1 MAWSANFRQRRDFS
15 NMSGMGTMVEAVKS
29 LGPVP
34 KIMRAGVYREKGIV
48 RVEEVP
54 VPEVGG
60 AEVLIKVAACGIC
73 GTDIKKIFNA
83 YVPPPQILGHELAG
97 TVVAVGRGVTKWKL
111 GDRVMSFHHIPCGK
125 CFYCERRMFSQC
137 QQYKTTGLT
146 GGFTPNGG
154 GFAEY
159 VKAMP
164 WVAEQGI
171 VALPDDVSFEE
182 ATFIEPINTIV
193 KAVQKA
199 RIVAGENVLIVGCGP
214 IGLQLLMVA
223 NLTGAK
229 LYTSDPMAV
238 RRAKSLTLGAI
249 ESFDPTSGK
258 LTEVVKAR
266 TGGRG
271 ADAVLVAV
279 AHPSVVVDALAA
291 ARPGGRV
298 LLFAANDPVTKIE
311 FPAAAV
317 GIDEKEILGSYSA
330 AVDIQ
335 DSAAELVLKKKL
347 PVMEIVTHRFPLD
360 RIQEGL
366 ELAARPTVESLKI
379 LITHA

>member
-1 MAWSANFRQRRDFS
+1 
-15 NMSGMGTMVEAVKS
+15 MSGTGTIFESATT
-29 LGPVP
+29 LGPIP
-34 KIMRAGVYREKGIV
+34 KTMRAGVFREKGIV

-54 VPEVGG
+54 VPEVRDH
-60 AEVLIKVAACGIC
+60 EVLIKVAACGIC
-73 GTDIKKIFNA
+73 GTDIKKIFQR
-83 YVPPPQILGHELAG
+83 YVEPPQILGHELAG

-111 GDRVMSFHHIPCGK
+111 GDRVMSFHHVPCGT
-125 CFYCERRMFSQC
+125 CFYCEKRLFSQC
-137 QQYKTTGLT
+137 KQYKTTGLT

-154 GFAEY
+154 GFGEY

-164 WVAEQGI
+164 WVAERGI
-171 VALPDDVSFEE
+171 IALPDDVSFEE

-199 RIVAGENVLIVGCGP
+199 RVAKGETVLVLGCGP

-223 NLTGAK
+223 KLEGAR
-229 LYTSDPMAV
+229 LYTSDPIAE
-238 RRAKSLTLGAI
+238 RRAKSLTLGAL
-249 ESFDPTSGK
+249 EAFDPTSGK
-258 LTEVVKAR
+258 LIEAVKAR
-266 TGGRG
+266 TDGRG
-271 ADAVLVAV
+271 AEAVLVAV
-279 AHPSVVVDALAA
+279 AHPAVVLDALAA

-330 AVDIQ
+330 AADIQ
-335 DSAAELVLKKKL
+335 GAAAELVLLRKL

-360 RIQEGL
+360 RIQEAL
-366 ELAARPTVESLKI
+366 ELAARPTAESLKI